1 MKGSNMT
8 KAKKK
13 NIPSVFSKK
22 QEQLIIN
29 SCELLD
35 NKSQLTS
42 DWNRIIKPELILLF
56 DAHSTKSVNSNLVGL
71 SIIKKSTFYQIAKNT
86 KEYNMFDSENFKK
99 QYPELFK
106 KFSKKNIRTNW
117 TYSIKEV

>member
-1 MKGSNMT
+1 MT
-8 KAKKK
+8 KTKEK
-13 NIPSVFSKK
+13 NTPSVLSKK
-22 QEQLIIN
+22 QQQLVIN

-35 NKSQLTS
+35 NKAQLTS

-56 DAHSTKSVNSNLVGL
+56 DMFGVNGVSSLTGL
-71 SIIKKSTFYQIAKNT
+71 SIVKKATHYQINKNT

-99 QYPELFK
+99 EYPELFR
-106 KFSKKNIRTNW
+106 KFSKKNVRTNW

>member
-8 KAKKK
+8 KANKKAP
-13 NIPSVFSKK
+13 NVFSRK

-56 DAHSTKSVNSNLVGL
+56 DDFSTKNVSSCSGL
-71 SIIKKSTFYQIAKNT
+71 SLIKKSTYYQIAKDT
-86 KEYNMFDSENFKK
+86 KVYNMFDSKNFQK
-99 QYPELFK
+99 QYPELFR